1 MSESGFIGPKA
12 KPEDLFGRFREIVSD
27 PLNLL
32 IERRRHAGGVFEG
45 DAFQSQ
51 EAAKPRDDRGG

>member
-1 MSESGFIGPKA
+1 MSEPGFTVPKA

-32 IERRRHAGGVFEG
+32 VERVPMAGHVEG
-45 DAFQSQ
+45 DQVILQ
-51 EAAKPRDDRGG
+51 